1 MNRGRGPRR
10 VLVLQHVP
18 WESPGRILP
27 ALERVGAAVETRM
40 LVDEPDPRVPPL
52 DDLAGIVLM
61 GGPMGADDIERY
73 PALAL
78 ERDLVGR
85 AVEADIPVL
94 GVCLGHQ
101 ILAIALGGTLE
112 SDATR
117 EVGVAPVSIV
127 ADSLLG
133 EAGGHL
139 PVLHWHFDN
148 VTPPPGSVVLAR
160 TDGCPNQA
168 FQSGSAFGMQFHL
181 EVDAPLLAT
190 WLATEGMGHQVQAH
204 ELTSALAAADA
215 RLGEVADAVFGHFAS
230 AVQGRR

>member
-1 MNRGRGPRR
+1 M
-10 VLVLQHVP
+10 LQHVP

-27 ALERVGAAVETRM
+27 ALESVGVAVETRM
-40 LVDEPDPRVPPL
+40 LVDEHDPRVPPL

-73 PALAL
+73 PALGL

-101 ILAIALGGTLE
+101 ILALALEGTLE
-112 SDATR
+112 SGATR
-117 EVGVAPVSIV
+117 EVGVAPVSLL
-127 ADSLLG
+127 ADSPLG
-133 EAGGHL
+133 EAGGRL
-139 PVLHWHFDN
+139 SVLHWHFDN
-148 VTPPPGSVVLAR
+148 VTPPQGSVVLAR

-168 FQSGSAFGMQFHL
+168 FQVGSAFGMQFHL

-190 WLATEGMGHQVQAH
+190 WLATDAMGDQVQAA
-204 ELTSALAAADA
+204 ELTSAIASADA
-215 RLGEVADAVFGHFAS
+215 LLGEVASAVFGQFAT